1 MAIAVGETR
10 PDLFAVPYPSPWSLL
25 QYPLFAVNVK
35 MLCEKD
41 GWRSR
46 KQSSLAT
53 TIYALRLTY
62 QTEGWGGLY
71 RGVHLHLVHQASRCA
86 FGLLTGRCLR
96 LAKQACTTEGSD
108 SATRI
113 EARPVASISEQEE
126 VQLSRREGMFAWNVQ
141 HLWLGLKYAIDLF
154 CYPILLASTRAIIL
168 RDDGMTTWQRL
179 RLWCHHEGVSS
190 LFSGATASL
199 LSTACDEVMDAVLG
213 ACIDH
218 CAASSELGSTDKLT
232 LKACSSSVASVLT
245 APLNHVGVIQRCQSC
260 LPGLVWPTPLW
271 GTIRKLP
278 WLSTFYQ
285 FLLFGGI
292 LAVNFKLI
300 QLKLE
305 LDDARVEDDSEE

>member
-1 MAIAVGETR
+1 MG
-10 PDLFAVPYPSPWSLL
+10 L

-46 KQSSLAT
+46 KNSSLAN
-53 TIYALRLTY
+53 TILALRLTY

-71 RGVHLHLVHQASRCA
+71 QGVHLHLAHQATRCA
-86 FGLLTGRCLR
+86 LGLLTSRCVR
-96 LAKQACTTEGSD
+96 LAEQAYTTRGTD
-108 SATRI
+108 SGTRTQPGP
-113 EARPVASISEQEE
+113 AAPTSEQEE
-126 VQLSRREGMFAWNVQ
+126 VQLSGREGLFVWDVH
-141 HLWLGLKYAIDLF
+141 HLWLGLKYVIDLC

-168 RDDGMTTWQRL
+168 RDDGMNTWQRL
-179 RLWCHHEGVSS
+179 QLWCNHDGVWS

-218 CAASSELGSTDKLT
+218 CAVNSELGSTDKLT

-260 LPGLVWPTPLW
+260 ISGLVWPTPLW
-271 GTIRKLP
+271 GTVRKLP

-292 LAVNFKLI
+292 LAVNFRLI

-305 LDDARVEDDSEE
+305 LEDTRAEDDSEE

>member
-1 MAIAVGETR
+1 
-10 PDLFAVPYPSPWSLL
+10 
-25 QYPLFAVNVK
+25 VK

-46 KQSSLAT
+46 KQSSLRN
-53 TIYALRLTY
+53 TIDALRLTY
-62 QTEGWGGLY
+62 QTQGWGGLY
-71 RGVHLHLVHQASRCA
+71 QGVHLHLAHQASRCA
-86 FGLLTGRCLR
+86 LGLLARRCVT
-96 LAKQACTTEGSD
+96 LAEQAYTTLGTDSGTLTEAGLAVSTSDQEGVQPSGG
-108 SATRI
+108 
-113 EARPVASISEQEE
+113 ESIF
-126 VQLSRREGMFAWNVQ
+126 VWNVH
-141 HLWLGLKYAIDLF
+141 HLWLGLKYVMDLF
-154 CYPILLASTRAIIL
+154 CYPILLASTRTIIL
-168 RDDGMTTWQRL
+168 RDDGMNTWQRL
-179 RLWCHHEGVSS
+179 RLWCNHDGVSS

-199 LSTACDEVMDAVLG
+199 LNTAVDEVMDAVLG

-218 CAASSELGSTDKLT
+218 CAVNSELGSTDKLT

-271 GTIRKLP
+271 GTVRKLP

-292 LAVNFKLI
+292 LAVNFKLL

-305 LDDARVEDDSEE
+305 LGDAPAEDDGEE